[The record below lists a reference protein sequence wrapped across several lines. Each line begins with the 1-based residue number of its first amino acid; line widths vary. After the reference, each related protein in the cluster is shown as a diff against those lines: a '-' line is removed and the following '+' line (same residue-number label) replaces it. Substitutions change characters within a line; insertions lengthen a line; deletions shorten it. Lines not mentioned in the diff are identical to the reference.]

1 MENLNQTDN
10 LFKEVQE
17 MVQSCIQCGT
27 CSGSCLA
34 ATVME
39 HTPRRVWRLV
49 QLGCRDEVLNS
60 QSFVYCASC
69 YYCTLRCPRGLP
81 LTQAMAKLKEIAV
94 KARVK
99 KHKPGLAF
107 YQYFVNSICSHGR
120 VNEVELMTNYL
131 ISTKNPITSLK
142 YFPLGMKLMC
152 KGKLSVGNA
161 FKNEGVL
168 DDLFRKIKQVEAQ
181 L

>member
-1 MENLNQTDN
+1 
-10 LFKEVQE
+10 
-17 MVQSCIQCGT
+17 
-27 CSGSCLA
+27 
-34 ATVME
+34 
-39 HTPRRVWRLV
+39 
-49 QLGCRDEVLNS
+49 
-60 QSFVYCASC
+60 
-69 YYCTLRCPRGLP
+69 
-81 LTQAMAKLKEIAV
+81 
-94 KARVK
+94 
-99 KHKPGLAF
+99 
-107 YQYFVNSICSHGR
+107 
-120 VNEVELMTNYL
+120 MTNYL

>member
-1 MENLNQTDN
+1 MEDLNQTQN

-34 ATVME
+34 ASVME
-39 HTPRRVWRLV
+39 HTPRRLWRLV
-49 QLGCRDEVLNS
+49 QLGCMDEVLNS
-60 QSFVYCASC
+60 KSFIYCASC

-81 LTQAMAKLKEIAV
+81 LTQAMAKLKEISV
-94 KARVK
+94 KAHVK
-99 KHKPGLAF
+99 KHKASMDF
-107 YQYFVNSICSHGR
+107 YKYFVDSVSRHGR
-120 VNEVELMTNYL
+120 VNEVEMMTNYL
-131 ISTKNPITSLK
+131 ISTKNPVTSLK
-142 YFPLGMKLMC
+142 YAPLGMKLMS

-161 FKNEGVL
+161 FKKEGVL
-168 DDLFRKIKQVEAQ
+168 DDLFRKVKEVEAK